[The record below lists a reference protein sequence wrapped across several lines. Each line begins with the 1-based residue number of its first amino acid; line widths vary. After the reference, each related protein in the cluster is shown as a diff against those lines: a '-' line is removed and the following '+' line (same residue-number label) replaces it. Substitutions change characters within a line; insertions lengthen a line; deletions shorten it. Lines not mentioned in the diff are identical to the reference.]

1 MAMRENMIIFLAV
14 WVILAALLSP
24 SPGIFLTVALIG
36 ILIVME
42 IGEFY
47 LPGETKE
54 TLRLSAY
61 FLLLIFAFIVAQK
74 VYEVI
79 KG

>member
-1 MAMRENMIIFLAV
+1 MAMRENMVIFLEV
-14 WVILAALLSP
+14 WVVLAALLSP
-24 SPGIFLTVALIG
+24 SLGIFLTVALIG

-47 LPGETKE
+47 LSGETKE

-79 KG
+79 KK